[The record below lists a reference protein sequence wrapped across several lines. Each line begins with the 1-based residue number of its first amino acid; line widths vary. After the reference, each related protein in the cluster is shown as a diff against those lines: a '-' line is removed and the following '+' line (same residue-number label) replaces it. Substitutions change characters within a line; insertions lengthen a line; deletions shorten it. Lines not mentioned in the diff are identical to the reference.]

1 MCRGS
6 FLISHFSGNTVP
18 CAALIGKSHGTG
30 VCPDPRTPRVS
41 SWGKEHLMLPVCPLV
56 SWDST
61 KSRMEKKT
69 NQKQTTQEE
78 LGNVTSL
85 PLAKAKPPPS
95 RKRMFHGIF
104 SWTTFHSRRG
114 GGARNLLLP
123 SGTQKRD
130 FVKPLSKRKQN
141 FLVGGEFGLESGIPS
156 VSKLWNYRLKQTLGA
171 PATEGFK
178 TWLAKALMNDLVAA
192 PRSTVGG
199 RGGWVK
205 GVATALCVSVKPCAP
220 SWRFQLGILY
230 KCVLTG
236 AGTPLG

>member
-1 MCRGS
+1 M
-6 FLISHFSGNTVP
+6 SGQFFNQLLFWKHSSL
-18 CAALIGKSHGTG
+18 C
-30 VCPDPRTPRVS
+30 CPDWQIPWNRGL
-41 SWGKEHLMLPVCPLV
+41 SWSQDSKGQQLGKGAFDAPSVPSCVLGQHQEQHG
-56 SWDST
+56 
-61 KSRMEKKT
+61 KKKT
-69 NQKQTTQEE
+69 QKQTTQEE